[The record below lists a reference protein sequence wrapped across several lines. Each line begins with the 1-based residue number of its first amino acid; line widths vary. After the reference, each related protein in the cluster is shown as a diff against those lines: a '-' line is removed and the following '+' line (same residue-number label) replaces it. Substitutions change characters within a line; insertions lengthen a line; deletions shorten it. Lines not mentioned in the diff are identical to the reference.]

1 MPCAG
6 APGYGLRHSLCE
18 SLSVTQI
25 ASMLYFIV
33 NAEFIAHTNMFNITL
48 YKREL
53 IKLKDDLLSN
63 YVV

>member
-1 MPCAG
+1 M
-6 APGYGLRHSLCE
+6 
-18 SLSVTQI
+18 TQI
-25 ASMLYFIV
+25 ASTLYFIV
-33 NAEFIAHTNMFNITL
+33 NAEFIAHTNMFNIIL